1 MNELILIVEDSDDDY
16 EVTLR
21 ALKKNCNF
29 KNAIYRCET
38 GQEAIDYIGKTGK
51 YKTQPAPIPSVI
63 LLDLNMPGKDGRD
76 VLRYIKSSKE
86 YKSIPVVILTTSSDE
101 RDVVQCYELG
111 ANTYIVK
118 PVDFDKF
125 IAAIRSLNEYWF
137 KIAILPKRDI
147 Q

>member
-1 MNELILIVEDSDDDY
+1 
-16 EVTLR
+16 
-21 ALKKNCNF
+21 
-29 KNAIYRCET
+29 
-38 GQEAIDYIGKTGK
+38 
-51 YKTQPAPIPSVI
+51 
-63 LLDLNMPGKDGRD
+63 MPGKDGRD